1 MTTKKKKE
9 KPLSP
14 GGERL
19 RQYLLWLYTP
29 QDQKHVPEPKDAS
42 PITTKPASE

>member
-1 MTTKKKKE
+1 MKSKTRKT

-19 RQYLLWLYTP
+19 RQYLLEIY
-29 QDQKHVPEPKDAS
+29 A
-42 PITTKPASE
+42 PITWPADLK

>member
-19 RQYLLWLYTP
+19 RQYLLEIY
-29 QDQKHVPEPKDAS
+29 A
-42 PITTKPASE
+42 PITWPADLK